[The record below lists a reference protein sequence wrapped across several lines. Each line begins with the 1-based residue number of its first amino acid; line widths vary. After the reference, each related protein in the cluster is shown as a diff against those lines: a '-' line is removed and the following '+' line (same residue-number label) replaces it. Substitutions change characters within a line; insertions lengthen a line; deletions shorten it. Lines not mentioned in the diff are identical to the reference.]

1 MRKRARQACVACNT
15 KRVKCNVTD
24 ELPCRNCA
32 HAGLRC
38 EVRESR
44 RGKHPRYNK
53 KGAAGAGAGVGIN
66 SGGQAAVGAS
76 INANGHAGRPLASSR
91 GETGLGHEHGRPLG
105 FPQSQLQSQSQLNEA
120 AASEALATLSRD
132 RPGNQ
137 SPDGDDPK
145 QQQHIEHKHD
155 HSPVYPRG
163 HRHSFSHSH
172 AENDEEY
179 EGSVFLGES
188 TTLRYVPTPSQDSES
203 SRSRLLHQIPQ
214 ESLAASQNPPPSW
227 EAERNQARLRLLTAE
242 GVFQFPKAKVVEA
255 LLRVYFSWF
264 HPCFAVVDEPD
275 IWRGYKDGTLS
286 PLLLNAILFV
296 SAVHSDEAALEA
308 LGLGCQAQARY
319 AFYSRAKDIYDADLE
334 PVRLTVV
341 QSLFLMSFWRNGPLL
356 EKDARH
362 WLAAAL
368 SLAQAKAMHRG
379 RGLGAVV
386 NPKDVKLEA
395 IKKRTWW
402 SLYVRERQCAAAL
415 GLPNRIRDEDCDVAQ
430 LLPRDFEHAFV
441 GATPP
446 RQASEYAAYQIGMAS
461 LAQLLGRI
469 IHDGYLPGKSLNASQ
484 KVEIREDAAAWKRR
498 LPRVMQI
505 EGELEGPPKLHST
518 MLHLAYNNL
527 LILLHRPDYV
537 HAGSSAFNEDGSGS
551 ASASTRDRDGAIAL
565 QAAARSSRLIEDLLP
580 GGVLRHAQ
588 VHVITN
594 LFNTL
599 CIHTI
604 HLRRAEGTAVTIAEH
619 RAKICLLGL
628 QELQRTWEVRN
639 WILQLFFQYLDRSTA
654 ARLLAQ
660 DDALIAATGKALGRA
675 ALSSSSGSASRRGS
689 VAQVAQSQ
697 SLQPPQQ
704 QQQHFD
710 NVETQKQQVLQ
721 DGSDSG
727 SAQTNR
733 QSFSSEAQQQQHH
746 PAGGPSS
753 RPWSWSTEE
762 QNQFL
767 FSQIENNF
775 AFGEGGIYEWRPETA
790 PSPRM
795 SAYSD
800 QQQHHHQPPP
810 PPQQQPNIAMLYQGG
825 VPREGSWQG

>member
-1 MRKRARQACVACNT
+1 M
-15 KRVKCNVTD
+15 
-24 ELPCRNCA
+24 
-32 HAGLRC
+32 
-38 EVRESR
+38 
-44 RGKHPRYNK
+44 
-53 KGAAGAGAGVGIN
+53 
-66 SGGQAAVGAS
+66 
-76 INANGHAGRPLASSR
+76 
-91 GETGLGHEHGRPLG
+91 
-105 FPQSQLQSQSQLNEA
+105 
-120 AASEALATLSRD
+120 
-132 RPGNQ
+132 
-137 SPDGDDPK
+137 
-145 QQQHIEHKHD
+145 
-155 HSPVYPRG
+155 
-163 HRHSFSHSH
+163 
-172 AENDEEY
+172 
-179 EGSVFLGES
+179 
-188 TTLRYVPTPSQDSES
+188 
-203 SRSRLLHQIPQ
+203 
-214 ESLAASQNPPPSW
+214 
-227 EAERNQARLRLLTAE
+227 AE
-242 GVFQFPKAKVVEA
+242 GVFQYPEAKAVEA

-275 IWRGYKDGTLS
+275 VWHGYKDGTLS

-296 SAVHSDEAALEA
+296 SAVHSDEAALKA

-319 AFYSRAKDIYDADLE
+319 VFYSRAKDIYDADLE

-341 QSLFLMSFWRNGPLL
+341 QALFLMSFWRNGPLL

-368 SLAQAKAMHRG
+368 SLAQAKAMHRD
-379 RGLGAVV
+379 RGISGAV

-415 GLPNRIRDEDCDVAQ
+415 GLPNRIRDEDCDVPQ
-430 LLPRDFEHAFV
+430 LQPRDFEHAFV

-446 RQASEYAAYQIGMAS
+446 HQASEYAAYQIGMAS

-469 IHDGYLPGKSLNASQ
+469 IHGGYLPGKSLAASH

-505 EGELEGPPKLHST
+505 EGELEGAPKLHST

-537 HAGSSAFNEDGSGS
+537 HAS
-551 ASASTRDRDGAIAL
+551 ASMRDRDGAIAL
-565 QAAARSSRLIEDLLP
+565 QAAARNSRLVEDLLP

-604 HLRRAEGTAVTIAEH
+604 HLRRAEGTAITIAEH

-628 QELQRTWEVRN
+628 QELQQTWEVRN

-654 ARLLAQ
+654 ARLLAK
-660 DDALIAATGKALGRA
+660 DDASIAATEKALGRA
-675 ALSSSSGSASRRGS
+675 ALSPSSGSASRRGS

-697 SLQPPQQ
+697 SLPPQQ
-704 QQQHFD
+704 QQQQQQHN
-710 NVETQKQQVLQ
+710 NVEHQSKQVQQ

-727 SAQTNR
+727 SAQTKQ

-746 PAGGPSS
+746 PAGDPSR

-762 QNQFL
+762 QNHFL

-790 PSPRM
+790 LSPMM

-800 QQQHHHQPPP
+800 QQHQPPP
-810 PPQQQPNIAMLYQGG
+810 PQQPNMAMLYQGG